1 MIVERG
7 DIDMQTVYVD
17 VYFLIN
23 FTIDFLALYFACA
36 MTKMPTTILRLL
48 LGGSVGAATAVI
60 NLLVM
65 NEVLGYSILFAGFPL
80 MVLIATKKVSLYRR
94 FKLAFCFSVVEMLL
108 GGMVYLVYGFL
119 DERLGSATDFEVGG
133 SEHRELL
140 ILAVIVLVSI
150 GVFKCLVSVFSFSAG
165 SDTVEVDIR
174 INGRRVVAEA
184 LVDTGNLARDP
195 FNMKSVMLIGND
207 VAETLLGSKIES
219 AEDTLELEGKL
230 GCRLRLIPVSFGKV
244 RRLLIG
250 FSPDVVYVKTKRGQ
264 HEIDVVVAIDKEGGE
279 YGGREVLVPSVVIRD
294 VY

>member
-23 FTIDFLALYFACA
+23 FTVDFLALYFACA

-48 LGGSVGAATAVI
+48 LGGSIGAATAVI

-65 NEVLGYSILFAGFPL
+65 NEVLGYSILFAGFSM
-80 MVLIATKKVSLYRR
+80 MVLIATKKISLYRR
-94 FKLAFCFSVVEMLL
+94 FKLAFCFSIVEMLL
-108 GGMVYLVYGFL
+108 GGMVYLVYDFL
-119 DERLGSATDFEVGG
+119 DKKLGSATDLEVGG

-207 VAETLLGSKIES
+207 VAKTLLGSKMEF
-219 AEDTLELEGKL
+219 AEDMIELEGKL

-250 FSPDVVYVKTKRGQ
+250 FSPDAVYVRTKRGQ